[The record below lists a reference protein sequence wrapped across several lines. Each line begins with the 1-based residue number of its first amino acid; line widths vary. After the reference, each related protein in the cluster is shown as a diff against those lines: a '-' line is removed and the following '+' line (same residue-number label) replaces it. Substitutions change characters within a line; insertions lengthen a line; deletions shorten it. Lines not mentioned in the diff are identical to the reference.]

1 MHVFCFSL
9 SETISQICENTFFLR
24 YVLLLL
30 TNNKVKDPSEKVYF
44 SSTKIE
50 ALSAE
55 LSAVT
60 YQLHCSRI
68 FTAHHYFE
76 FSDPLNF
83 HFLSHCVLPFYWANC
98 QLPRFLYLSCR
109 IAPSLLCEDFG
120 NMIKVS
126 IHHVMKMSLNLENTS
141 EIYLQG
147 AQEIREVVGVDR
159 LPPDEGSTQVLLK
172 VVKRLGFGAL
182 FTISV
187 LRGFTS
193 VLTV

>member
-1 MHVFCFSL
+1 
-9 SETISQICENTFFLR
+9 
-24 YVLLLL
+24 
-30 TNNKVKDPSEKVYF
+30 
-44 SSTKIE
+44 
-50 ALSAE
+50 
-55 LSAVT
+55 
-60 YQLHCSRI
+60 
-68 FTAHHYFE
+68 
-76 FSDPLNF
+76 
-83 HFLSHCVLPFYWANC
+83 
-98 QLPRFLYLSCR
+98 
-109 IAPSLLCEDFG
+109 
-120 NMIKVS
+120 
-126 IHHVMKMSLNLENTS
+126 MKMSLNLENTS